1 MKVLKVI
8 AAVVSFFLG
17 HRSAIE
23 GFVQD
28 AETAFPEAGSGL
40 QKLDYVLGRI
50 FVYADSVNAGIAKL
64 DPEDV
69 TPLLAGHVS
78 QVVAE
83 VLPKPVVAPQS

>member
-23 GFVQD
+23 GFVRD
-28 AETAFPEAGSGL
+28 AEEAFPEAGSGL
-40 QKLDYVLGRI
+40 KKLEYVLGRI
-50 FVYADSVNAGIAKL
+50 FTYAETVEAGISKL
-64 DPEDV
+64 EPEDV

-83 VLPKPVVAPQS
+83 VLPKPAAS

>member
-8 AAVVSFFLG
+8 GAVIAFFFA
-17 HRSAIE
+17 HRNAIE
-23 GFVQD
+23 GFVRD
-28 AETAFPEAGSGL
+28 AEVAFPEAGSGL
-40 QKLDYVLGRI
+40 KKLEYVLGRI
-50 FVYADSVNAGIAKL
+50 FTYADTVESGLSKL

-83 VLPKPVVAPQS
+83 VLPKPIAS